1 MNNNAHTISNSGKIT
16 AIINGEV
23 YTIDPSH
30 PKYNEGIEAIRNL
43 DYDSFVEAIDIT
55 RKVKSYIFSTDLKI
69 EDGVVIFKNE
79 EIHNAV
85 TKKIIDFMQ
94 KDLPVAP
101 LFRFLENLLNN
112 PSKRSVDELMNF
124 LDVGELPLTED
135 GHFLA
140 FKNVKSDYKDIHSGT
155 FDNSVG
161 KTCEMPRWKVDD
173 EKDRTCSTGLH
184 FCSINYLPNFSD
196 SCGGH
201 TMIVKINPADVV
213 SIPADYNNTKG
224 RCCKYVVVGEYTENW
239 REKIGR
245 GENGWDSPLYDED
258 GNEWEDEDED
268 DICDNCGEDLT
279 PANYEENGDELCNT
293 CYDDKYSG
301 CCGGGCHSE
310 TSSYNEDE
318 KEPTFNDYLDKKC
331 DYTHTEDDAPVTPT
345 PTPYHNVRDEK
356 GRFSKKQIID
366 AITSLF
372 NNKED

>member
-1 MNNNAHTISNSGKIT
+1 MNNNAHTISSSGKIT

-43 DYDSFVEAIDIT
+43 DYASFVEAIDIT
-55 RKVKSYIFSTDLKI
+55 SKVKSYIFSTDLKI

-124 LDVGELPLTED
+124 LDVGELPITED

-140 FKNVKSDYKDIHSGT
+140 FKNVKSDYTDIHSGT

-184 FCSINYLPNFSD
+184 FCSINYLPHFSD
-196 SCGGH
+196 SNGGH

-224 RCCKYVVVGEYTENW
+224 RCCKYVVVGEYTDNW

-245 GENGWDSPLYDED
+245 GENGWDFPLYDED
-258 GNEWEDEDED
+258 GNEYED
-268 DICDNCGEDLT
+268 DICDNCGEDLI
-279 PANYEENGDELCNT
+279 PANYEENSEELCNT

-310 TSSYNEDE
+310 TSSY
-318 KEPTFNDYLDKKC
+318 
-331 DYTHTEDDAPVTPT
+331 TEDDSHVTPT

-356 GRFSKKQIID
+356 GRFTKKQIID